1 MNAVEIHD
9 CAQRLYQ
16 AHGDKAEYE
25 AAKNVRKLKKDGQD
39 TDANDWNRVRHAI
52 AQLRGTHYS

>member
-9 CAQRLYQ
+9 CAQRLYR

-25 AAKNVRKLKKDGQD
+25 AARNVRKLKKDGQD
-39 TDANDWNRVRHAI
+39 SDADDWNRVRQAI
-52 AQLRGTHYS
+52 AQLRGSHYS